1 MNLDINN
8 NKHDLKNAENYYNCI
23 ETDILT
29 ILNSYT
35 SLLKHFMKLIYENSI
50 KTNKINY
57 HLFIMIRGL
66 NTMTN
71 VFNFIFYMTR
81 NVDISLFYGEKSLYL
96 YFEFVSQISSDENT
110 FLQLNTKDAIM
121 YVYKKTIYELN
132 YLFVK
137 KKEITK
143 EEQCKLDKLNEYIK
157 LYENMLI
164 NLFKINDNAFI
175 KNIQKINRN
184 YESCKKDETKNNKIK
199 ENPKIIKIKENTFG
213 FDKYFFVKI
222 ENVFNQITNKTFD
235 KKQLSDINLLIINKA
250 NTNYKNLNNDNTKC
264 INDNT
269 KCINDNTKCINEYL
283 DYIVEIIKDK

>member
-269 KCINDNTKCINEYL
+269 KCINEYL